1 MRGTSRLLLALIAL
15 LCWLVVYLWDRAQKL
30 DHAEFVADQ
39 RLLVA
44 HDLME
49 EKHDLLRQVRSLRDQ
64 MNLRRG

>member
-15 LCWLVVYLWDRAQKL
+15 LCWLAVYLWDRAQKL